1 MQLQNIIPVLLIILV
16 AIIVILFSYIN
27 FKKWFTRKQAYIA
40 VFAVILFISFISLKA
55 AVHYNFLKFQSDFQW
70 SSSILI
76 ASVFFILVSPVILII
91 YESIRKLHRKSVPI
105 KDTPVS
111 IPIFEEKIDTLPD
124 KRSFGIINEETD
136 EMNVTGAELE
146 KPFEKITEISPMEQ
160 VLSNI
165 ESSSINEKNDVKITE
180 SELPLTD
187 KVNEEKLPEVI
198 KSDKNIIP
206 ETDEKLSSAG
216 VTVAE
221 NIQPKTQQKKTG
233 SRSSVKKHPGKK
245 TTVKTP
251 KSRGTTAKKNKK

>member
-27 FKKWFTRKQAYIA
+27 FKKWLTRKQVYIA

-180 SELPLTD
+180 SELMTD
-187 KVNEEKLPEVI
+187 KVIEEILSADK
-198 KSDKNIIP
+198 KQDKNIIP
-206 ETDEKLSSAG
+206 ETEEKLSSAE